1 MVSTKSQGWLVSL
14 LIPRP
19 RDRRFESYLW
29 SVKLFIFSNLPG
41 NTRTEK
47 ADFS

>member
-1 MVSTKSQGWLVSL
+1 
-14 LIPRP
+14 
-19 RDRRFESYLW
+19 
-29 SVKLFIFSNLPG
+29 LFIFSNLPG